1 MLIHCCYTIV
11 QFNARLPFTI
21 DFVYVSTVSVNI
33 TDIHA
38 RVEKL
43 SGTVLA

>member
-1 MLIHCCYTIV
+1 V
-11 QFNARLPFTI
+11 QLNGRLPFTI
-21 DFVYVSTVSVNI
+21 DFVYVSTVAVNI